1 MHTYKKKP
9 SYTSKVPYKS
19 NSEFLQCFMSYK
31 VLDQEV
37 EIVVLEE
44 NLNWVNFSSKL

>member
-9 SYTSKVPYKS
+9 SYT
-19 NSEFLQCFMSYK
+19 YK